1 MNKMTKYMIVPTL
14 KSLSK
19 EIEVLSSKLSD
30 YQSSEAIKASD
41 FMLDEE
47 LLHQLSNIKK
57 KTDAQ
62 VKSADRKFTLAIVG
76 EFKAGKSTLINAL
89 LGLKEGQRL
98 STQDSPDTACS
109 VLILNKQEDDDE
121 ACIVMKDGSKQ
132 NVSWEE
138 AKNLTSQV
146 YRDKNPSKYRYD
158 DIEEIEYYINNELL
172 NVIAINDLP
181 GTGSR
186 YYATHTEAART
197 KMLEADAI
205 LWVIP
210 GNKEPDASTRKDL
223 MILSTCAQRVIPV
236 VNIFEDLTKTP
247 PLQRDEAEIQSVLQ
261 VLEDEWSD
269 FFDATNQKPIC
280 VSAKM
285 LEIES
290 TKPNPDPDVL
300 VKYGHDNIFLV
311 INSIMQRAEDI
322 GDTIRVK
329 RLKAVGLDLIGKT
342 NNIIAQFDSS
352 LISKNTKLKSTE
364 SEYAARKDDMNDIRS
379 HLKNKI
385 REIAKSKSNDICEI
399 VFNQGKNFVEQTL
412 QVSNVPD
419 LTKAMLNK
427 KKLNDELQMRFINSY
442 LKLNEKPNWLDELMI
457 NYAEDVK
464 SIVIPE
470 WKSFMRRAIDDD
482 FEPGKVKVIDINW
495 DNLAQSLMHAVFAT
509 IQRVLGIGTLAAL
522 LFIIP
527 GGQVIDA
534 IIFGIVIM
542 VASFTD
548 PLAKERHIAVQR
560 VYNTVKAQ
568 EYEIQN
574 RLLAAGV
581 SGNDYIANQ
590 INNFIYEES
599 NKTKNAI
606 DELSKLRNALRDTR
620 TNLETIVEA
629 LNI

>member
-548 PLAKERHIAVQR
+548 PLAEKRRIAVQK
-560 VYNTVKAQ
+560 VYYNVKVQ
-568 EYEIQN
+568 EFEIQN